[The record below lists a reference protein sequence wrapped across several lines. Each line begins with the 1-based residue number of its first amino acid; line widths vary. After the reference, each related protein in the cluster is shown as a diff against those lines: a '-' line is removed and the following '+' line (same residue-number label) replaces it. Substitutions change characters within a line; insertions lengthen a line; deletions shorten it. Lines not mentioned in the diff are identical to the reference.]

1 MENAATL
8 ENVIN
13 FKPPHVF
20 KCHKFQS
27 AANIRFCSYFCPA
40 CSFCFLTF
48 TRTSRVPAEGTS
60 SVCLICMK
68 YRIIFLIIIIISLG
82 QILLS
87 YIANTS
93 RTHTHPVHTHPP
105 HTHRRRR
112 IAIRWVCTQPSPYRY
127 SMGLCQPTV
136 TARGTGDN
144 SWSLAIEI
152 NTGTGGPV
160 SPRF

>member
-20 KCHKFQS
+20 KCHKCQS

-48 TRTSRVPAEGTS
+48 TRTSWVPAEGRS

-93 RTHTHPVHTHPP
+93 RTHERTHAHTPRARTPP
-105 HTHRRRR
+105 HTHTAVTVSLFDGSVPANRDGPL
-112 IAIRWVCTQPSPYRY
+112 RW
-127 SMGLCQPTV
+127 
-136 TARGTGDN
+136 
-144 SWSLAIEI
+144 
-152 NTGTGGPV
+152 
-160 SPRF
+160 